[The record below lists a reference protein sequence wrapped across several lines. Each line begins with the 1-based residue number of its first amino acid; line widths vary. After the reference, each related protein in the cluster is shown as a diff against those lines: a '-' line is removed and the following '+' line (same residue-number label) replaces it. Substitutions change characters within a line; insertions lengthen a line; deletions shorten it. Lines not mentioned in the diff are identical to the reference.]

1 MGHWD
6 SRWGARVSG
15 GVLVTGATGLLGR
28 TVAEQLVA
36 RGESVTVMQRG
47 ESGLAVH
54 EVRGDLGSPEARAR
68 ALEGIDRVIHC
79 AAKVSITGD
88 SEDFDR
94 INIAG
99 TLSLLADARSR
110 GVRHFVH
117 VSTPSVAHTGSAIQ
131 GDDALPANPRE
142 ARGDYARSKAE
153 AEIIALDST
162 DSRFAV
168 CAIRPH
174 LIWGPGDEQ
183 LIGRIVARAAAGRL
197 FLIDHGYA
205 LIDTTYIDNAA
216 SSLIAA
222 LDTCSANSGQ
232 AFVVS
237 NGEPRSVAELLE
249 RICRAAGVQPPRR
262 SVPATVAFRA
272 GQVAERLWTHSE
284 PPLTSF
290 LAEQLSTAHWFDQRR
305 TRSALHWTPSVTLE
319 EGFHR
324 LAEHYGTRVDPPST
338 ATRVPVT

>member
-1 MGHWD
+1 MT
-6 SRWGARVSG
+6 A

-36 RGESVTVMQRG
+36 RGESVTVFQRG
-47 ESGLAVH
+47 FSGLAVT
-54 EVRGDLGSPEARAR
+54 EVRGDLTDPVARAR

-79 AAKVSITGD
+79 AAKVSITG
-88 SEDFDR
+88 SPMEFDR
-94 INIAG
+94 VNIDG
-99 TLSLLADARSR
+99 TEQLLADARSR
-110 GVRHFVH
+110 GVSQFVH
-117 VSTPSVAHTGSAIQ
+117 VSTPSVAHLGSAIQ
-131 GDDALPANPRE
+131 GDDASPANPAE

-162 DSRFAV
+162 DSTFAV

-216 SSLIAA
+216 SALIAA
-222 LDTCSANSGQ
+222 LDACEDIRGE

-237 NGEPRSVAELLE
+237 NGEPRTVAELLE
-249 RICRAAGVQPPRR
+249 RICLAAGTTPPRR
-262 SVPATVAFRA
+262 SIPAGVAYRA
-272 GQVAERLWTHSE
+272 GLVAERLWTGTE

-305 TRSALHWTPSVTLE
+305 TRAALRWSPAVSLE
-319 EGFHR
+319 EGFCR
-324 LAEHYGTRVDPPST
+324 LSEYYGTRVEPPST
-338 ATRVPVT
+338 AMRVPVT